1 MKILAFVDVH
11 GNKTAL
17 NKIIEK
23 SKNADLL
30 VCAGDITNFGQGLN
44 KTVNLLSKTNK
55 PLLIIPGNHETASEI
70 KSLKQEFII
79 NIHKTLYR
87 IDDYIFFG
95 YGSGG
100 FSLRDIALEKIT
112 KEIKQIVKNKKF
124 ILVTHAPP
132 YGTTADTINGQHHG
146 SVSITKMIYETS
158 PIINICGHLHETA
171 NKKSILRKTLI
182 INPGPY
188 GTLINI

>member
-30 VCAGDITNFGQGLN
+30 ICAGDITNFSQGLN
-44 KTVNLLSKTNK
+44 KIINLLSQTNK

-70 KSLKQEFII
+70 KSLKQEFVID
-79 NIHKTLYR
+79 IHKTLYR
-87 IDDYIFFG
+87 IDNYIFFG

-112 KEIKQIVKNKKF
+112 KEIKHVVKDKKF

-132 YGTTADTINGQHHG
+132 YGTIADTINGQHHG
-146 SVSITKMIYETS
+146 SVSITKLIYETS
-158 PIINICGHLHETA
+158 PIINICGHLHESA
-171 NKKSILRKTLI
+171 NKKSRLNKTLI

-188 GTLINI
+188 GTIINI

>member
-30 VCAGDITNFGQGLN
+30 ICAGDITNFGQGLN
-44 KTVNLLSKTNK
+44 KIVNLLSKANK

-70 KSLKQEFII
+70 RSLKQEFVVD
-79 NIHKTLYR
+79 IHKTLYR

-100 FSLRDIALEKIT
+100 FSLRDIALEKMT

-124 ILVTHAPP
+124 ILVTHAPT
-132 YGTTADTINGQHHG
+132 YGTMADTINGQHRG

-158 PIINICGHLHETA
+158 PIINICGHLHESA
-171 NKKSILRKTLI
+171 NKKSVLKKTLI

-188 GTLINI
+188 GT

>member
-30 VCAGDITNFGQGLN
+30 ICAGDITNFGQNLN
-44 KTVNLLSKTNK
+44 KIIDQISTVNK

-70 KSLKQEFII
+70 KSLKQKFVV
-79 NIHKTLYR
+79 NIHKTIYR
-87 IDDYIFFG
+87 INDYIFFG

-100 FSLRDIALEKIT
+100 FSLRDIALENKIE
-112 KEIKQIVKNKKF
+112 EIKQIVKNKKF

-132 YGTTADTINGQHHG
+132 YGTMADTIHGQHHG

-158 PIINICGHLHETA
+158 PIINICGHLHESA
-171 NKKSILRKTLI
+171 NKKSVLKKTLI